1 MKIIIA
7 GDGKVGA
14 TLVRQLSAEEYDL
27 TLVDV
32 NPNRLDS
39 SSERFDIMA
48 VQGNCASMEVLKEAG
63 VEIVP
68 AQRSNRRLRRSL
80 MKMLQKNGRQIGRK
94 QIGRKGRFPE
104 P

>member
-48 VQGNCASMEVLKEAG
+48 VQGN
-63 VEIVP
+63 
-68 AQRSNRRLRRSL
+68 
-80 MKMLQKNGRQIGRK
+80 
-94 QIGRKGRFPE
+94 
-104 P
+104 